1 MELPQVKE
9 ERELLLKKIYD
20 YCIKVNWQ
28 KTKLDEFARE
38 LGTTRTNLRKLAKRY
53 AKQTLSQEEYQKL
66 IEQIDKIVEFERK
79 DTKAKL
85 TIINPILLEQ
95 KGKSTY
101 LLWETEEEK
110 EIVLKYIYE
119 YCKNANWDKF
129 KLEELAQK
137 LGFSS
142 AKIKELAKRYVK
154 EYLSPEDYEL
164 LKLQINDNSI
174 SNRELN
180 KITLT
185 IINPI
190 LFQKLGKSTF
200 LLWENEEEKELVLKY
215 IFYYCD
221 KFKFATQNIEQ
232 LSNYLGISKEKI
244 NEYYKEY
251 AFKYLK
257 WTKEKYHQKRN
268 EYVQSNRSKIEP
280 ESKKIYD
287 ALLIASSIEEII
299 KTVNNSKLKFQT
311 IKNGISNYV
320 NTYHNGSQN
329 IKETIKEKIKLYI
342 EYEAKQRLSKNKSSQ
357 EQIIIASATLRAF
370 VDNTKY
376 LTVENFCKEEGIDTQ
391 TFSNYLSLIATY
403 NYELFNLYILK
414 ITSINTKNNS
424 NIINEIKQIIIYIKF
439 GIEENS
445 IIRPFDII
453 DYFFAIK
460 IPLDDILEIVKG
472 KITNEEYILLRSF
485 VFENKDATKSDTS
498 IENEIS
504 EDKEK
509 NKIISF
515 LKTNNIPIN
524 SKTYN
529 IAYRRYINGTLDLN
543 LANKLK

>member
-9 ERELLLKKIYD
+9 ERELLLKKIFD

-28 KTKLDEFARE
+28 KTKLDELARE
-38 LGTTRTNLRKLAKRY
+38 LGTTRTKIRTLAKRY

-66 IEQIDKIVEFERK
+66 IDQVDEIVDFERK

-129 KLEELAQK
+129 KLEKLAQK

-154 EYLSPEDYEL
+154 EYLSQKEYEK
-164 LKLQINDNSI
+164 LKQQFNDNAV

-190 LFQKLGKSTF
+190 LLNQKGKTTY
-200 LLWENEEEKELVLKY
+200 LLWENEEEKEFVLKY
-215 IFYYCD
+215 IYEYCD
-221 KFKFATQNIEQ
+221 KVKFAKKDIEQ
-232 LSNYLGISKEKI
+232 LSNWLGISYYKI
-244 NEYYKEY
+244 NEYYQEY
-251 AFKYLK
+251 TFKYLN
-257 WTKEKYHQKRN
+257 WTKEEYHKKRC
-268 EYVQSNRSKIEP
+268 EYLQNNRSNSIPK
-280 ESKKIYD
+280 SKKVYD
-287 ALLIASSIEEII
+287 TLLTASSIEEIVKVI
-299 KTVNNSKLKFQT
+299 DTSKLKFNT
-311 IKNGISNYV
+311 IKKGISDYTI
-320 NTYHNGSQN
+320 TYHNGEQK
-329 IKETIKEKIKLYI
+329 IKETLTEKLKMYI
-342 EYEAKQRLSKNKSSQ
+342 EYEAKQRLSENKHSQ
-357 EQIIIASATLRAF
+357 EQIILASTTLRDF
-370 VDNTKY
+370 VDNPNS
-376 LTVENFCKEEGIDTQ
+376 LTIEEFLHKKGIDKE
-391 TFSNYLSLIATY
+391 TFTNYLSLVATY
-403 NYELFNLYILK
+403 NFELFNLYTLK

-439 GIEENS
+439 GIEDNS
-445 IIRPFDII
+445 IIRSFDII
-453 DYFFAIK
+453 DYFFTIK

-485 VFENKDATKSDTS
+485 VYDNKDTLINDSYIKKELSN
-498 IENEIS
+498 NEG
-504 EDKEK
+504 K
-509 NKIISF
+509 NKIITF
-515 LKTNNIPIN
+515 LENNNIPIN

-543 LANKLK
+543 LANKSK